1 MIKINKEQFYQIH
14 EVLGRLDRSMRRKES
29 FGLIRFG
36 DGTIK
41 AAHAFHNNDINQLKQ
56 ISMQEGIP
64 ITSFEKII
72 EFWKTSA
79 NICDF
84 IDSPEVYFSPKFWER
99 TKKHK
104 KRISE
109 KTIERLFNWKRLYNQ
124 IGIVNKNYCN
134 PEINFLSCVNRGF
147 RRKTLPDLMKNKK
160 ICCITSRD
168 DLQNILQQYNVT
180 ILQIPGKNEN
190 QFSSFSKIIDTI
202 NDKALDFDLWLIAA
216 GELGRIY
223 PGLIKFKGGRAFDIG
238 SLVDYWATQEVPS
251 RLIPYMKQTE
261 NPLKLELTNE
271 GKEYLKYL

>member
-1 MIKINKEQFYQIH
+1 MVKINKEQIYQIH
-14 EVLGRLDRSMRRKES
+14 EVLGKLDRAMRRKEP

-41 AAHAFHNNDINQLKQ
+41 AVHSFLNNDVDQLKQ
-56 ISMQEGIP
+56 ISRQEGIP
-64 ITSFEKII
+64 INSFEKII

-84 IDSPEVYFSPKFWER
+84 IDSPEVYFSPKFWAR

-109 KTIERLFNWKRLYNQ
+109 KTIERLLNWKFLYKQ
-124 IGIVNKNYCN
+124 VGIVNKNYCN
-134 PEINFLSCVNRGF
+134 PEINFLSCINRGF
-147 RRKTLPDLMKNKK
+147 RRRTLPDLMKNKK
-160 ICCITSRD
+160 ICCITSRN
-168 DLQNILQQYNVT
+168 DLKNILQKYDVT

-190 QFSSFSKIIDTI
+190 QFSSFSNIIEKINTT
-202 NDKALDFDLWLIAA
+202 ALDFDLWLIAA
-216 GELGRIY
+216 GELGRVY
-223 PGLIKFKGGRAFDIG
+223 PGLIKFKGGRAFDVG
-238 SLVDYWATQEVPS
+238 SLIDYWCNQEVPS

-261 NPLKLELTNE
+261 NPLKLELTDE

>member
-14 EVLGRLDRSMRRKES
+14 EVLGKLDRAMRRNEP

-41 AAHAFHNNDINQLKQ
+41 AVHSFLNNDTDQLKQ
-56 ISMQEGIP
+56 ISLQEGIP
-64 ITSFEKII
+64 LNSFEKII
-72 EFWKTSA
+72 EFWKTSS

-84 IDSPEVYFSPKFWER
+84 IDSPEVYFSPKFWAR

-109 KTIERLFNWKRLYNQ
+109 KTIERLLNWKYLYKQ
-124 IGIVNKNYCN
+124 AGIVNKNYCN

-147 RRKTLPDLMKNKK
+147 RRRTLPDLMKNKK

-168 DLQNILQQYNVT
+168 DLQKILQKYNVT

-190 QFSSFSKIIDTI
+190 QFSSFSKIVEKI
-202 NDKALDFDLWLIAA
+202 NSTALDFDLWLIAA

-238 SLVDYWATQEVPS
+238 SLVDYWVTQEVPS

-261 NPLKLELTNE
+261 NPLKLELTDE
-271 GKEYLKYL
+271 GREYLKYL